1 MLFYLMPSKI
11 RQIAPSLEADTDSV
25 CDSFPNYLSTCLH
38 IILRRLPS
46 LLSHQMRQKIR
57 VHREVLRI
65 SVANILPY
73 ECHVVSALNYGC
85 ACINI
90 KELFTS
96 KYFLWQRTKLFKKR
110 FKVALG
116 CMAIRTQTELMIR
129 RVQFIRRTKEA
140 ATQAA
145 CAGNSRGYQSEYGYS
160 WFNNRENDDAYYMF
174 RSYNNCYYSSS
185 EPVNDEE
192 DEL

>member
-1 MLFYLMPSKI
+1 MYDFIVYRSLYLRTLGPKARKFASI
-11 RQIAPSLEADTDSV
+11 RKYSTDHKRKGA
-25 CDSFPNYLSTCLH
+25 Y
-38 IILRRLPS
+38 
-46 LLSHQMRQKIR
+46 
-57 VHREVLRI
+57 
-65 SVANILPY
+65 A
-73 ECHVVSALNYGC
+73 
-85 ACINI
+85 
-90 KELFTS
+90 
-96 KYFLWQRTKLFKKR
+96 LFKKR

-116 CMAIRTQTELMIR
+116 CMAIRTQCELMIR

-145 CAGNSRGYQSEYGYS
+145 CAGNTRGYHSEYGNS

-185 EPVNDEE
+185 EPVSDEE